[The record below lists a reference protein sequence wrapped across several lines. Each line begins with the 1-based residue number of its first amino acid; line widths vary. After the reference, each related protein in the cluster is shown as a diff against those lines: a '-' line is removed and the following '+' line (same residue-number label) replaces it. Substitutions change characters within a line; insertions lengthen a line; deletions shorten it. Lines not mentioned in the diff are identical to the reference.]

1 MTGSPAAGSL
11 GGGWALRALPALE
24 LLQARR
30 DAAALARDRRE
41 RPLCANA
48 CLLAR
53 ALEDEKTGQPV
64 FPDGKAVLAGL
75 TAEEIGALAARW
87 SAFRRANDPGLARLC
102 PDCRSRALEA
112 RCPVCGRGDAGRE
125 AIVNP
130 AFDPKRFSELKGGER
145 PD

>member
-1 MTGSPAAGSL
+1 MTGIPKADNWTMRPL
-11 GGGWALRALPALE
+11 TALE

-30 DAAALARDRRE
+30 EAAGLARDRRE
-41 RPLCANA
+41 RALCSNA

-53 ALEDEKTGQPV
+53 VLEDGKSGTPV
-64 FPDGKAVLAGL
+64 FSDGKAVLSEL

-102 PDCRSRALEA
+102 SDCRNRALEEC
-112 RCPVCGRGDAGRE
+112 CPVCGRSKTGQE

-130 AFDPKRFSELKGGER
+130 AFDAKRFAELKGETSC
-145 PD
+145 D